1 MRRFRRL
8 VPPIVFA
15 IVGFVLVA
23 CTSIPY
29 RPAPTTP
36 SPTVSTTDRLIVLG
50 DDGNLR
56 SMAPDGSNVVPLTT
70 DAGPDVQIAQ
80 PVASPDGGS
89 LAWVEIR
96 SGQPSVV
103 VASRSGQR
111 LQTVPMG
118 IVPFFMQWD
127 PTSTNIAYL
136 GNAPQGLGMGVIEN
150 ATTTPDDVAVGGG
163 SPFYLSWSPD
173 GRQLLVHVGATQLG
187 VAGINQ
193 SLRRVHDQPGRFQAP
208 IWLADGRTV
217 YDRVHGSEQ
226 QLVVADRN
234 ARRVLDTFTGSVAFD
249 ASPDGSRV
257 AYRIDGS
264 GSYDGLY
271 VQPVDAGRPTLVTHT
286 GVPAFFWSPSGNAL
300 LLLTVTGGG
309 SSRVARWAVWSGD
322 RVVTNGPYQPSQTFG
337 SEYLPFFDQ
346 YAQAFTPWAP
356 DGSAFAFAGV
366 IDGTAG
372 VYVQPADGGPPTR
385 VSDGEFVLW
394 SPPERRTSA
403 N

>member
-1 MRRFRRL
+1 MGRFHRL
-8 VPPIVFA
+8 VPGLLLV
-15 IVGFVLVA
+15 VLVA

-36 SPTVSTTDRLIVLG
+36 SPTVATTDRLIVLG

-56 SMAPDGSNVVPLTT
+56 SMAPDGTNVVPLTT
-70 DAGPDVQIAQ
+70 DAGSDVQIDQ
-80 PVASPDGGS
+80 PVASPDGTD
-89 LAWVEIR
+89 LAWVEVR

-103 VASRSGQR
+103 VADRSGRR
-111 LQTVPMG
+111 LQTVAMG

-136 GNAPQGLGMGVIEN
+136 GNAGQGLGMGVIEHA
-150 ATTTPDDVAVGGG
+150 ATAPTDVAIGAG

-173 GRQLLVHVGATQLG
+173 GRELLVHVGTTQLG
-187 VAGINQ
+187 VADLNQ
-193 SLRRVHDQPGRFQAP
+193 KLRRIHVRPGRFQAP

-217 YDRVHGSEQ
+217 YDRVLGDQ
-226 QLVVADRN
+226 QELVVADG
-234 ARRVLDTFTGSVAFD
+234 AATHVLETFSGSVAFD
-249 ASPDGSRV
+249 ASPDGSRI

-264 GSYDGLY
+264 GARDGVY
-271 VQPVDAGRPTLVTHT
+271 VQAVDAGTRTLVTHV
-286 GVPAFFWSPSGNAL
+286 GAPAFFWSPTGDHL
-300 LLLTVTGGG
+300 LLLTVKGTGA
-309 SSRVARWAVWSGD
+309 SRVVRWKVWSDGQL
-322 RVVTNGPYQPSQTFG
+322 VTNDPYQPSQTFG
-337 SEYLPFFDQ
+337 AQYLPFFDQ

-372 VYVQPADGGPPTR
+372 IYVQPVDGGAPTR

-394 SPPERRTSA
+394 SPPERPTSA